1 MAPVLAMTRSIGG
14 LFGRG
19 VCAGTLI
26 LILGFLAF
34 KAGREGLSNFYA
46 QSAQLEIERW
56 SKPGQTLRGN
66 EGTRVMQYLGSS
78 LYHSPNNPWPLEVM
92 GTLQLRSMSAAK
104 DPRLAVAA
112 ARSANV
118 NFRMALAQR
127 PTSPFSWAN
136 VALTKLYLGE
146 QDEAL
151 LRAIERAEELG
162 PWEPEVQQ
170 TVIFVGLRL
179 WNRLNPA
186 EQATVVRAKD
196 RGARRNPGKI
206 AEIAKTFDRIDL
218 FCGLSYSDSQ
228 GREVCSSISKSGFA
242 KKRDRK
248 Q

>member
-170 TVIFVGLRL
+170 TVIFVGLTL
-179 WNRLNPA
+179 WNRLNPTQ
-186 EQATVVRAKD
+186 QATVVRAMD

-218 FCGLSYSDSQ
+218 FCALSYSTSK
-228 GREVCSSISKSGFA
+228 GREVCNPISKSGSA
-242 KKRDRK
+242 KKRDR
-248 Q
+248 QP

>member
-1 MAPVLAMTRSIGG
+1 MLLLG
-14 LFGRG
+14 LF
-19 VCAGTLI
+19 AY
-26 LILGFLAF
+26 
-34 KAGREGLSNFYA
+34 KASTEGLSNFYA

-56 SKPGQTLRGN
+56 SKPGQTLRGD

-78 LYHSPNNPWPLEVM
+78 LDHSPNNPWPLEVM

-104 DPRLAVAA
+104 DPQLAMAA
-112 ARSANV
+112 ARGANV

-127 PTSPFSWAN
+127 PTSPFAWASL
-136 VALTKLYLGE
+136 ALTKLYLGE
-146 QDEAL
+146 QDEELFRAL
-151 LRAIERAEELG
+151 ERAEELG

-170 TVIFVGLRL
+170 AVVFVGLTL

-186 EQATVVRAKD
+186 QQATVVRAMD

-242 KKRDRK
+242 KKRDR
-248 Q
+248 QQ

>member
-1 MAPVLAMTRSIGG
+1 MAPVLAMTLSIGG
-14 LFGRG
+14 LFGPG
-19 VCAGTLI
+19 LCAGTLI

-170 TVIFVGLRL
+170 TVIFVGLTL
-179 WNRLNPA
+179 WNRLNPTQ
-186 EQATVVRAKD
+186 QATVVRAMD

-218 FCGLSYSDSQ
+218 FCALSYSTSK
-228 GREVCSSISKSGFA
+228 GREVCNPISKSGSA
-242 KKRDRK
+242 KKRDR
-248 Q
+248 QP